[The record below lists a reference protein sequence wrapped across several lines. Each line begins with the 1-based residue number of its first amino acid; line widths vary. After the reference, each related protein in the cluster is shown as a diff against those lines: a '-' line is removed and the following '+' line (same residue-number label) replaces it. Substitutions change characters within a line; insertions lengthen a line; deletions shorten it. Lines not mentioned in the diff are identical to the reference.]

1 MCHVGGLRHLP
12 RRRGCRHIH
21 RLLNKRV
28 VSVCGRLVVVGLER
42 DLDLLANMRKLKML
56 DGPRELK
63 MLQAVTQ
70 LAGPCE
76 MTCVRSAQA
85 VLRACLSTLVAI
97 CDGTPRPAAVGKAEA
112 WKTSACCA
120 ITARILAPFAPAVRC
135 AERRAASTG
144 RAVTAAMLAAPAAT
158 MRGTERATSC
168 CHPRAPLMGASPTA
182 AVALAQGRCP
192 YPSPSVAALM
202 LALCPGQVPVQ
213 MAKRGILP
221 SAHSDAAVNLL
232 AEERPI

>member
-1 MCHVGGLRHLP
+1 
-12 RRRGCRHIH
+12 
-21 RLLNKRV
+21 
-28 VSVCGRLVVVGLER
+28 
-42 DLDLLANMRKLKML
+42 MRKLKML

-85 VLRACLSTLVAI
+85 VLRARLSTVLAVRDTAAL
-97 CDGTPRPAAVGKAEA
+97 PATMGKADT
-112 WKTSACCA
+112 WKTSARCLVA
-120 ITARILAPFAPAVRC
+120 TWILAPFAPAVRC

-232 AEERPI
+232 AKERSV